1 MACGTFCIC
10 SNNSGIATYAT
21 DKDNCLMFEK
31 GNIEQL
37 TETIEEAVLI
47 SDDERKQIIQNSLKT
62 AAKYDRKVISEE
74 FIRFFD
80 TLLN

>member
-1 MACGTFCIC
+1 
-10 SNNSGIATYAT
+10 
-21 DKDNCLMFEK
+21 MFEK

-37 TETIEEAVLI
+37 AETIEEAALI
-47 SDDERKQIIQNSLKT
+47 SDDERKQIVQNGLKT

-74 FIRFFD
+74 LIRFFD